1 VSSTNKIAK
10 EIARTSNEQGVIVLA
25 ETQTLGKGRL
35 RRRWISPSGGIWFS
49 LLLRPRISPRDASKL
64 TFIMSSTIANS
75 IRGLFGLNA
84 EVKWPND
91 VLVRSRKI
99 SGILTET
106 STRGGIVQ
114 FVIIGVGVNANIDL
128 LTFPRNLRNKVTSLK
143 HELGHTVD
151 LGGFMESLLGSFEND
166 YKRFHQGEW
175 HSLLAEWKALAT
187 FFGKRV
193 RITSFGE
200 TIVGEALDVGTE
212 GALQIRLNDG
222 TRREIVAGDLTLV

>member
-1 VSSTNKIAK
+1 
-10 EIARTSNEQGVIVLA
+10 
-25 ETQTLGKGRL
+25 
-35 RRRWISPSGGIWFS
+35 
-49 LLLRPRISPRDASKL
+49 
-64 TFIMSSTIANS
+64 M
-75 IRGLFGLNA
+75 NA

-114 FVIIGVGVNANIDL
+114 FVIIGVGINANIDL
-128 LTFPRNLRNKVTSLK
+128 LTFPRNLRNRVTSLK

-151 LGGFMESLLGSFEND
+151 FDGFMESLLGSFEND

-200 TIVGEALDVGTE
+200 TTVCEALDVGTD

-222 TRREIVAGDLTLV
+222 TLREIVAGDLTLV